1 MGNYFQKEIECAS
14 ADQIRAWQS
23 ERLVKQVKNIYDNV
37 PYYRTRM
44 QNKGLEPSDIK
55 SIDDLH
61 KLPFITKDDLRDAYP
76 YGLLARPL
84 KDCVRMQ
91 STSGTTGRRVV
102 AFYTQHDLDLWE
114 DCCARAIVAAG
125 GTKEDVVHVSYG
137 YGLFTGGFGL
147 NGGLRDVDLT
157 INKGECVLLCGRS
170 GCGKTTLTRL
180 VNGLIP
186 YFYPGEVTGTTYVD
200 GKNIQDYPIYEVSEY
215 VGSVFQNPRSQ
226 FFNVDTDSEI
236 SFGMENLTYP
246 REKMKERISKTVADL
261 DIAHLTGRSIFELSG
276 GEKQKVA
283 FASIYAMSPS
293 IYLLDEPSSNLDMDA
308 IEDLRRTLELLKK
321 QGKTILIAEHRIYYL
336 RELVDRIAYM
346 ENGAISAVFSP
357 SQFLSIP
364 EEQRH
369 SMGLRALDLS
379 KVQPRAF
386 AENSQKPILE
396 VRNLSLFYKK
406 KLVLDDLNLSAAPGE
421 IIGIIGHNGAG
432 KSTFSR
438 TLCGLHT
445 NCTGQILWDGKEL
458 NAKSRLK
465 RSYMVM
471 QDVSYQLF
479 ADTLEKECV
488 FGIKHPDLDAAK
500 QAMERLGIYEYRTH
514 HPNTLSGG
522 QKQRAAVAVSMV
534 CRKDVLIFDEPTS
547 GLDYDSMIQVAGLFQ
562 TLSKM
567 GKVIFVVTHDYEFL
581 AAACTRVI
589 HLDNGKQQEDYPL
602 SPDNLHRLHD
612 FFLRSERRQNLEE
625 NGK

>member
-1 MGNYFQKEIECAS
+1 M
-14 ADQIRAWQS
+14 IRFD
-23 ERLVKQVKNIYDNV
+23 K
-37 PYYRTRM
+37 
-44 QNKGLEPSDIK
+44 
-55 SIDDLH
+55 
-61 KLPFITKDDLRDAYP
+61 
-76 YGLLARPL
+76 
-84 KDCVRMQ
+84 
-91 STSGTTGRRVV
+91 
-102 AFYTQHDLDLWE
+102 
-114 DCCARAIVAAG
+114 
-125 GTKEDVVHVSYG
+125 VS
-137 YGLFTGGFGL
+137 FTYQESL
-147 NGGLRDVDLT
+147 QNGGLRDVDLT

-406 KLVLDDLNLSAAPGE
+406 KLVLDDLNLSTAPGE

-438 TLCGLHT
+438 SLCGLHT

-471 QDVSYQLF
+471 QDVNHQLF
-479 ADTLEKECV
+479 TESVLDEVLLSMNDENICVAEEILTNLNLIHLKEM
-488 FGIKHPDLDAAK
+488 HPMA
-500 QAMERLGIYEYRTH
+500 
-514 HPNTLSGG
+514 LSGG
-522 QKQRAAVAVSMV
+522 EKQRVAIASAIASG
-534 CRKDVLIFDEPTS
+534 KEFLIFDEPTS
-547 GLDYDSMIQVAGLFQ
+547 GLDLKNM
-562 TLSKM
+562 M
-567 GKVIFVVTHDYEFL
+567 KVSENLVYLQKLGVTSFIITHDFEL
-581 AAACTRVI
+581 IMEVCSHI
-589 HLDNGKQQEDYPL
+589 LHMEDGKIIDNYKINEEKL
-602 SPDNLHRLHD
+602 EN
-612 FFLRSERRQNLEE
+612 FFLKN
-625 NGK
+625 

>member
-1 MGNYFQKEIECAS
+1 MM
-14 ADQIRAWQS
+14 IRFEKVSFTYQES
-23 ERLVKQVKNIYDNV
+23 
-37 PYYRTRM
+37 M
-44 QNKGLEPSDIK
+44 Q
-55 SIDDLH
+55 H
-61 KLPFITKDDLRDAYP
+61 
-76 YGLLARPL
+76 
-84 KDCVRMQ
+84 
-91 STSGTTGRRVV
+91 
-102 AFYTQHDLDLWE
+102 
-114 DCCARAIVAAG
+114 
-125 GTKEDVVHVSYG
+125 
-137 YGLFTGGFGL
+137 
-147 NGGLRDVDLT
+147 GGLRDIDLT

-186 YFYPGEVTGTTYVD
+186 YFYQGEVTGTTFVD
-200 GKNIQDYPIYEVSEY
+200 SKDIQDYPMYKVSEY

-246 REKMKERISKTVADL
+246 REKMKERISKTVAEL

-283 FASIYAMSPS
+283 FASIYAMSPD

-336 RELVDRIAYM
+336 RELVDRIVYM
-346 ENGAISAVFSP
+346 EKGVISAVFSTRK
-357 SQFLSIP
+357 FLSIP

-379 KVQPRAF
+379 TMRPRKLS
-386 AENSQKPILE
+386 ENFQKPILE
-396 VRNLSLFYKK
+396 VKNLSLFYKK
-406 KLVLDDLNLSAAPGE
+406 KLVLGDLNLNAAPGE

-438 TLCGLHT
+438 TICGLHKNYSGT
-445 NCTGQILWDGKEL
+445 ILWNGKDL

-465 RSYMVM
+465 LSYMVM
-471 QDVSYQLF
+471 QDVGYQLF
-479 ADTLEKECV
+479 ADTLEKECI

-534 CRKDVLIFDEPTS
+534 CGKDILIFDEPTS
-547 GLDYDSMIQVAGLFQ
+547 GLDYDSMIQVSKLFH
-562 TLSKM
+562 TLSEM
-567 GKVIFVVTHDYEFL
+567 GKIIFVVTHDYEFL
-581 AAACTRVI
+581 MAACTRVI
-589 HLDNGKQQEDYPL
+589 HLDNGELKEDYSL
-602 SPDNLHRLHD
+602 SSANLHRLQE
-612 FFLRSERRQNLEE
+612 FFMQSERRRNFEE

>member
-1 MGNYFQKEIECAS
+1 ME
-14 ADQIRAWQS
+14 
-23 ERLVKQVKNIYDNV
+23 
-37 PYYRTRM
+37 
-44 QNKGLEPSDIK
+44 LEDIVNEEM
-55 SIDDLH
+55 L
-61 KLPFITKDDLRDAYP
+61 
-76 YGLLARPL
+76 
-84 KDCVRMQ
+84 
-91 STSGTTGRRVV
+91 TT
-102 AFYTQHDLDLWE
+102 
-114 DCCARAIVAAG
+114 
-125 GTKEDVVHVSYG
+125 EDVNDMLEHTDKG
-137 YGLFTGGFGL
+137 RTKQ
-147 NGGLRDVDLT
+147 T
-157 INKGECVLLCGRS
+157 IRNCV
-170 GCGKTTLTRL
+170 
-180 VNGLIP
+180 
-186 YFYPGEVTGTTYVD
+186 
-200 GKNIQDYPIYEVSEY
+200 
-215 VGSVFQNPRSQ
+215 
-226 FFNVDTDSEI
+226 
-236 SFGMENLTYP
+236 
-246 REKMKERISKTVADL
+246 TVLQKDPVLKKA
-261 DIAHLTGRSIFELSG
+261 IKRNELSG
-276 GEKQKVA
+276 RMDIVKEVPWERRNSSPTVTDTDENNLKMYLEENYELTSERVIKAGVDIVSNENKYHPIRDYLESLVWDGIPRIENMLPHFLGAEKSKYTIGVMKMHMLA
-283 FASIYAMSPS
+283 
-293 IYLLDEPSSNLDMDA
+293 A
-308 IEDLRRTLELLKK
+308 IS
-321 QGKTILIAEHRIYYL
+321 RIYEPGIKYDIML
-336 RELVDRIAYM
+336 CLV
-346 ENGAISAVFSP
+346 G
-357 SQFLSIP
+357 SQ
-364 EEQRH
+364 
-369 SMGLRALDLS
+369 
-379 KVQPRAF
+379 
-386 AENSQKPILE
+386 
-396 VRNLSLFYKK
+396 
-406 KLVLDDLNLSAAPGE
+406 
-421 IIGIIGHNGAG
+421 GAG

-488 FGIKHPDLDAAK
+488 FGIKHPDLDTAK

-612 FFLRSERRQNLEE
+612 FFLRPERRQNLEE

>member
-1 MGNYFQKEIECAS
+1 MNMILKTKNLCKSFNGQTAVNNISLNIERNS
-14 ADQIRAWQS
+14 
-23 ERLVKQVKNIYDNV
+23 V
-37 PYYRTRM
+37 
-44 QNKGLEPSDIK
+44 
-55 SIDDLH
+55 
-61 KLPFITKDDLRDAYP
+61 
-76 YGLLARPL
+76 YGLLGP
-84 KDCVRMQ
+84 
-91 STSGTTGRRVV
+91 
-102 AFYTQHDLDLWE
+102 
-114 DCCARAIVAAG
+114 
-125 GTKEDVVHVSYG
+125 
-137 YGLFTGGFGL
+137 
-147 NGGLRDVDLT
+147 
-157 INKGECVLLCGRS
+157 
-170 GCGKTTLTRL
+170 
-180 VNGLIP
+180 
-186 YFYPGEVTGTTYVD
+186 
-200 GKNIQDYPIYEVSEY
+200 
-215 VGSVFQNPRSQ
+215 
-226 FFNVDTDSEI
+226 
-236 SFGMENLTYP
+236 
-246 REKMKERISKTVADL
+246 
-261 DIAHLTGRSIFELSG
+261 
-276 GEKQKVA
+276 
-283 FASIYAMSPS
+283 
-293 IYLLDEPSSNLDMDA
+293 
-308 IEDLRRTLELLKK
+308 
-321 QGKTILIAEHRIYYL
+321 
-336 RELVDRIAYM
+336 
-346 ENGAISAVFSP
+346 
-357 SQFLSIP
+357 
-364 EEQRH
+364 
-369 SMGLRALDLS
+369 
-379 KVQPRAF
+379 
-386 AENSQKPILE
+386 
-396 VRNLSLFYKK
+396 
-406 KLVLDDLNLSAAPGE
+406 
-421 IIGIIGHNGAG
+421 NGAG

-438 TLCGLHT
+438 SLCGLHT
-445 NCTGQILWDGKEL
+445 NCTGKILWDGKEL

>member
-1 MGNYFQKEIECAS
+1 M
-14 ADQIRAWQS
+14 IRFD
-23 ERLVKQVKNIYDNV
+23 K
-37 PYYRTRM
+37 
-44 QNKGLEPSDIK
+44 
-55 SIDDLH
+55 
-61 KLPFITKDDLRDAYP
+61 
-76 YGLLARPL
+76 
-84 KDCVRMQ
+84 
-91 STSGTTGRRVV
+91 
-102 AFYTQHDLDLWE
+102 
-114 DCCARAIVAAG
+114 
-125 GTKEDVVHVSYG
+125 VS
-137 YGLFTGGFGL
+137 FTYQESL
-147 NGGLRDVDLT
+147 QNGGLRDVDLT

-522 QKQRAAVAVSMV
+522 QKQRVAIARALCMHPSVM
-534 CRKDVLIFDEPTS
+534 LFDEPTS
-547 GLDYDSMIQVAGLFQ
+547 ALDPQMVGEVLETIRSLAQEGMTMLI
-562 TLSKM
+562 
-567 GKVIFVVTHDYEFL
+567 VTHEMQFARDISS
-581 AAACTRVI
+581 RVAFM
-589 HLDNGKQQEDYPL
+589 HNGVI
-602 SPDNLHRLHD
+602 
-612 FFLRSERRQNLEE
+612 LEE
-625 NGK
+625 GTPQDIFERPASPQTADFLKRFLDR

>member
-1 MGNYFQKEIECAS
+1 M
-14 ADQIRAWQS
+14 IRFD
-23 ERLVKQVKNIYDNV
+23 K
-37 PYYRTRM
+37 
-44 QNKGLEPSDIK
+44 
-55 SIDDLH
+55 
-61 KLPFITKDDLRDAYP
+61 
-76 YGLLARPL
+76 
-84 KDCVRMQ
+84 
-91 STSGTTGRRVV
+91 
-102 AFYTQHDLDLWE
+102 
-114 DCCARAIVAAG
+114 
-125 GTKEDVVHVSYG
+125 VS
-137 YGLFTGGFGL
+137 FTYQESL
-147 NGGLRDVDLT
+147 QNGGLRDVDLT

-200 GKNIQDYPIYEVSEY
+200 GKDIQDYPIYEVSEY

-336 RELVDRIAYM
+336 RELVDRIVYM

-369 SMGLRALDLS
+369 SMGLRALD
-379 KVQPRAF
+379 
-386 AENSQKPILE
+386 
-396 VRNLSLFYKK
+396 
-406 KLVLDDLNLSAAPGE
+406 

-445 NCTGQILWDGKEL
+445 NYTGQILWDGKEL

>member
-1 MGNYFQKEIECAS
+1 M
-14 ADQIRAWQS
+14 
-23 ERLVKQVKNIYDNV
+23 
-37 PYYRTRM
+37 
-44 QNKGLEPSDIK
+44 
-55 SIDDLH
+55 
-61 KLPFITKDDLRDAYP
+61 
-76 YGLLARPL
+76 
-84 KDCVRMQ
+84 
-91 STSGTTGRRVV
+91 
-102 AFYTQHDLDLWE
+102 
-114 DCCARAIVAAG
+114 
-125 GTKEDVVHVSYG
+125 
-137 YGLFTGGFGL
+137 
-147 NGGLRDVDLT
+147 
-157 INKGECVLLCGRS
+157 
-170 GCGKTTLTRL
+170 
-180 VNGLIP
+180 
-186 YFYPGEVTGTTYVD
+186 
-200 GKNIQDYPIYEVSEY
+200 
-215 VGSVFQNPRSQ
+215 
-226 FFNVDTDSEI
+226 
-236 SFGMENLTYP
+236 
-246 REKMKERISKTVADL
+246 
-261 DIAHLTGRSIFELSG
+261 
-276 GEKQKVA
+276 
-283 FASIYAMSPS
+283 
-293 IYLLDEPSSNLDMDA
+293 LDEPSSNLDMDA

-336 RELVDRIAYM
+336 RELVDRIVYM

-379 KVQPRAF
+379 KVQPRVF

-445 NCTGQILWDGKEL
+445 NCTGKILWDGKEL

-581 AAACTRVI
+581 AVACTRVI

-602 SPDNLHRLHD
+602 SYDNLHRLRD

>member
-1 MGNYFQKEIECAS
+1 M
-14 ADQIRAWQS
+14 IRFD
-23 ERLVKQVKNIYDNV
+23 K
-37 PYYRTRM
+37 
-44 QNKGLEPSDIK
+44 
-55 SIDDLH
+55 
-61 KLPFITKDDLRDAYP
+61 
-76 YGLLARPL
+76 
-84 KDCVRMQ
+84 
-91 STSGTTGRRVV
+91 
-102 AFYTQHDLDLWE
+102 
-114 DCCARAIVAAG
+114 
-125 GTKEDVVHVSYG
+125 VS
-137 YGLFTGGFGL
+137 FTYQESL
-147 NGGLRDVDLT
+147 QNGGLRDVDLT

-283 FASIYAMSPS
+283 FASIYAMSPN

-336 RELVDRIAYM
+336 RELVDRIVYM

-357 SQFLSIP
+357 NQFLSMP

-379 KVQPRAF
+379 KVQPRAI

-406 KLVLDDLNLSAAPGE
+406 KSVLDDLNLSAAPGE

-445 NCTGQILWDGKEL
+445 NYTGQILWDGKEL

-500 QAMERLGIYEYRTH
+500 QAMERLGICGKISKVLGTRSLTKAARSRWRKGRFHGKLWATPSDASRLPVRTIWQ
-514 HPNTLSGG
+514 SI
-522 QKQRAAVAVSMV
+522 R
-534 CRKDVLIFDEPTS
+534 TS
-547 GLDYDSMIQVAGLFQ
+547 LWGE
-562 TLSKM
+562 SKM
-567 GKVIFVVTHDYEFL
+567 LPLPPWRSFAPGFANAGIWLHVLSRKMMCGSLTRCTTSCSGCRT
-581 AAACTRVI
+581 AALCR
-589 HLDNGKQQEDYPL
+589 
-602 SPDNLHRLHD
+602 
-612 FFLRSERRQNLEE
+612 
-625 NGK
+625 